1 MISEF
6 GSVAINDDG
15 DAATGNAVEIEL
27 EEGEIASG
35 DGADNRKSPSDNGV
49 PAYDKT
55 KSFFDNISCEAM
67 ERSKGRPNRPD
78 WKAEK
83 QLNRETFGATGFNR
97 RNYNQGYR
105 GRGGGNYYGG
115 YRNYNNQ
122 QGGQGGGGYY
132 NGGGQ
137 GGRGGYGG

>member
-83 QLNRETFGATGFNR
+83 QLNKETFGATGFNR
-97 RNYNQGYR
+97 RNYNQGGYNNQ
-105 GRGGGNYYGG
+105 RGGGW
-115 YRNYNNQ
+115 NNH
-122 QGGQGGGGYY
+122 
-132 NGGGQ
+132 
-137 GGRGGYGG
+137 RGGYHNRDGYTNGT